1 MGQLELSAVAAKSG
15 VLPTY
20 PLAVTVLIAVWQRYS
35 NYCGPTAAV
44 MFASSTVD
52 GPGTAVVLDD
62 PPTLSSCESQMDLT
76 AVKEAVGIRMQQFSC
91 SAFA

>member
-20 PLAVTVLIAVWQRYS
+20 PLAVTALIAVWQRYS
-35 NYCGPTAAV
+35 NYCGPTVAV
-44 MFASSTVD
+44 MFASSMVD

-62 PPTLSSCESQMDLT
+62 PPTSSSWESQMDLT
-76 AVKEAVGIRMQQFSC
+76 AVEEAVGVRMQQFSC